1 MAASGHP
8 PNLALEKLIA
18 ESGASHKALAARVNQ
33 HCQAQGKAACY
44 THTSVA
50 NWISGMT
57 PRWPTPRAIAAALSE
72 RLGRPVSVA
81 EIGMP
86 QPATTSLEIGLDF
99 PRELPRA
106 IDVAAAWWT
115 LGDQVNRRAFGRLA
129 FAAAAFSTPS
139 TRWLIQPAD
148 ADAALQPPQSRGRRV
163 GAADLA
169 ELRDAAEHA
178 RHIDSKYGG
187 GSFGSSLVAA
197 CLRERAVPL
206 LKGCYTDAVGRE
218 LFSATAQ
225 LGRLAGYAAWDVG
238 DQPGA
243 QRHYIQALRLARAA
257 GDVPLGGYILASMS
271 LQAGLNDHVEDAI
284 DMAQG
289 AYERARD
296 HATPRTLAFFKLVEA
311 RAHARAA
318 RRHGRACARR
328 AAALALAHSE
338 TLLGQAHPDD
348 GDPVWIDF
356 FTHARLAADA
366 TEIHRDLQMPHMVMR
381 FEEMATM
388 PTLTYTRSAGMRNA
402 IVGSAHLQ
410 ARRLDE
416 GLQHGH
422 RAVDILSR
430 VASTRSLT
438 YVNDLL
444 HALTPW
450 EAETSVRQFRH
461 RVRHEL
467 RIPA

>member
-1 MAASGHP
+1 M
-8 PNLALEKLIA
+8 
-18 ESGASHKALAARVNQ
+18 
-33 HCQAQGKAACY
+33 
-44 THTSVA
+44 
-50 NWISGMT
+50 
-57 PRWPTPRAIAAALSE
+57 
-72 RLGRPVSVA
+72 
-81 EIGMP
+81 
-86 QPATTSLEIGLDF
+86 
-99 PRELPRA
+99 
-106 IDVAAAWWT
+106 
-115 LGDQVNRRAFGRLA
+115 
-129 FAAAAFSTPS
+129 
-139 TRWLIQPAD
+139 
-148 ADAALQPPQSRGRRV
+148 
-163 GAADLA
+163 
-169 ELRDAAEHA
+169 
-178 RHIDSKYGG
+178 
-187 GSFGSSLVAA
+187 
-197 CLRERAVPL
+197 
-206 LKGCYTDAVGRE
+206 
-218 LFSATAQ
+218 
-225 LGRLAGYAAWDVG
+225 
-238 DQPGA
+238 
-243 QRHYIQALRLARAA
+243 
-257 GDVPLGGYILASMS
+257 PLGGYVLASMS

-318 RRHGRACARR
+318 RRQGRACTRR
-328 AAALALAHSE
+328 AAALALARSE

-348 GDPVWIDF
+348 GDPAWIAF

-388 PTLTYTRSAGMRNA
+388 PALIYSRSAGMRHA

-416 GLQHGH
+416 GLEHGH

-450 EAETSVRQFRH
+450 EKEASVRQFRH

-467 RIPA
+467 RIAV